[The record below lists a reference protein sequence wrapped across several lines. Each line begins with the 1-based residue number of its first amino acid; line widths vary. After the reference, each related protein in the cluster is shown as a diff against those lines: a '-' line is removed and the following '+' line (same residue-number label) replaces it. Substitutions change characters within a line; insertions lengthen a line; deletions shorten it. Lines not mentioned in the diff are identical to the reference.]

1 MYMELS
7 SDTPAT
13 VKKIKPVA
21 VPVGLKV
28 VIGDR
33 RIGNRQ
39 CLDYN
44 QSHKTQ

>member
-7 SDTPAT
+7 SDTPART
-13 VKKIKPVA
+13 VKKKKTVA

-33 RIGNRQ
+33 TIGNRQ
-39 CLDYN
+39 CLDQNYL
-44 QSHKTQ
+44 

>member
-1 MYMELS
+1 MYMKLS

-13 VKKIKPVA
+13 VKKKKTVA

-33 RIGNRQ
+33 IGNRQ
-39 CLDYN
+39 CLDQNYL
-44 QSHKTQ
+44 